1 MTSTEL
7 TLDEK
12 VEQALNNIR
21 PFLQSDGGDI
31 ELVEITEDYIAKV
44 RLQGNCVSCK
54 MSESTM
60 KAGVEATIKTFVPEI
75 VAVISV

>member
-12 VEQALNNIR
+12 VEHALNNIR

-31 ELVEITEDYIAKV
+31 ELVEITSDFVAKV
-44 RLQGNCVSCK
+44 KLKGNCVACK

-60 KAGVEATIKTFVPEI
+60 KAGVEATVKTFVPEI
-75 VAVISV
+75 VSVEAI